1 MQPQPQMPAFQAPV
15 APMPATQHESIPEPE
30 GSPKDPGLDSTPN
43 VADEGDAAKKVGG
56 NAEDVIDEA
65 LDTDPIS
72 TTGLDDI
79 LGGEEDVEPVTSIMD
94 SGTDDGPDAD
104 GIDIEDLPDPDP
116 VPTMYSPNASSNSKP
131 QKRSIG
137 KIIGI
142 GVGVF
147 LIALLTALFFAR
159 GMIMDLLPITKI
171 IYETIGLSE
180 KVGAGLTLSKPK
192 IDYGTE
198 EDKPILVVQGVIAN
212 VSEDPRP
219 VPMLKVILKD
229 SNKKDIQ
236 TKLAPPL
243 RNELPAGERIR
254 YKITVVEP
262 SPRARS
268 IAVIFVKPENVKAK

>member
-1 MQPQPQMPAFQAPV
+1 MPAFQAGV
-15 APMPATQHESIPEPE
+15 APMPAQQHELMPERE
-30 GSPKDPGLDSTPN
+30 GSPKGPSLDSTPN
-43 VADEGDAAKKVGG
+43 VADEDDAVKKVGG

-65 LDTDPIS
+65 SDTDPIS
-72 TTGLDDI
+72 TAGLDDM

-94 SGTDDGPDAD
+94 SGNDDGPDAD

-116 VPTMYSPNASSNSKP
+116 VPTMYSPNASNNSKS

-142 GVGVF
+142 GVVVF

-180 KVGAGLTLSKPK
+180 KVGAGLSLSKPK

-243 RNELPAGERIR
+243 RNELPAGERMR
-254 YKITVVEP
+254 YKITVVKP

>member
-1 MQPQPQMPAFQAPV
+1 MPAFQAPV
-15 APMPATQHESIPEPE
+15 APMPVPQHDPIPGPE
-30 GSPKDPGLDSTPN
+30 DPPKAPGLGNTLN
-43 VADEGDAAKKVGG
+43 IADEGDAAKNISN
-56 NAEDVIDEA
+56 NAKDVIDEA
-65 LDTDPIS
+65 SDTDPIS
-72 TTGLDDI
+72 TADLDDM
-79 LGGEEDVEPVTSIMD
+79 LGDEEDVEPVTSIMD
-94 SGTDDGPDAD
+94 NGNDDEPDAD
-104 GIDIEDLPDPDP
+104 AIDIEDLPDPDP

-142 GVGVF
+142 GVGGF
-147 LIALLTALFFAR
+147 LIALFTALFFAR

-171 IYETIGLSE
+171 IYETIGLNE
-180 KVGAGLTLSKPK
+180 KVGAGLSLSKPK

-219 VPMLKVILKD
+219 IPMLKVILKD

-243 RNELPAGERIR
+243 RNELPAGERMR
-254 YKITVVEP
+254 YKITVVKP